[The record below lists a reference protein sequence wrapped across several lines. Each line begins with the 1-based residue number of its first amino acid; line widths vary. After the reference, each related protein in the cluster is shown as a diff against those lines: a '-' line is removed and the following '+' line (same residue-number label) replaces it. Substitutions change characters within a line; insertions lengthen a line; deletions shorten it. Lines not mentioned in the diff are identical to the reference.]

1 MFLKLIFRGR
11 AEKWEDQKLY
21 LFFMA
26 CQRQKSSKTIPLSIS
41 ELFNLHSLSA
51 RSLMLTV
58 EDFCSGRRG
67 SLAQGIHNKRGKK
80 WPWLRRCI
88 YDLRGCQDFFFF
100 FCWKA
105 SAQTIIIQWRINQI
119 GRHRERWRREKRV
132 VLTQHWLSLR
142 GTVVQRHGPSFLPL
156 SAPAADTN
164 HIPADTVLLGTLEER
179 RGREEDW
186 QREVDR
192 QWGELT
198 VSESQRKLET
208 DCFSSL
214 KHLECDTGIFL
225 SAKMWRSDSVR
236 LRCFGQLSESA
247 EIREG
252 WVNLI
257 RPYQAQGK
265 VRFWAPILV

>member
-21 LFFMA
+21 LFFIA

-58 EDFCSGRRG
+58 EDFCSGRWG
-67 SLAQGIHNKRGKK
+67 SLSQGIHNKRGKK
-80 WPWLRRCI
+80 VTLVEEMHLWSKRLPGLYI
-88 YDLRGCQDFFFF
+88 YLLLESKCTNHNNSMEDQSD
-100 FCWKA
+100 WKA
-105 SAQTIIIQWRINQI
+105 Q
-119 GRHRERWRREKRV
+119 GEMEKRV
-132 VLTQHWLSLR
+132 ALTQHWLSLR
-142 GTVVQRHGPSFLPL
+142 GTVVQLHGPSFLPL

-186 QREVDR
+186 QREVNR

-198 VSESQRKLET
+198 VSESQWKLET

-214 KHLECDTGIFL
+214 KHLECDTGISL

-257 RPYQAQGK
+257 RPYQA
-265 VRFWAPILV
+265 

>member
-80 WPWLRRCI
+80 VTLVEEMHLWSKRLP
-88 YDLRGCQDFFFF
+88 GFFFFFLF

-198 VSESQRKLET
+198 VSESSCPIVLVLMSSGDRLLFLFET
-208 DCFSSL
+208 PWMWHR
-214 KHLECDTGIFL
+214 HLSFCQDV
-225 SAKMWRSDSVR
+225 K
-236 LRCFGQLSESA
+236 
-247 EIREG
+247 IR
-252 WVNLI
+252 
-257 RPYQAQGK
+257 
-265 VRFWAPILV
+265 